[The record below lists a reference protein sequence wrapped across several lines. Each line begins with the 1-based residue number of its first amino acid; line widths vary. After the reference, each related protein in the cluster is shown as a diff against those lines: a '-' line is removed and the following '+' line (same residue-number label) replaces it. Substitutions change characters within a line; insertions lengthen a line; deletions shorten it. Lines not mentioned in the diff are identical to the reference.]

1 MRKKKLKRGRRRER
15 MIRDI
20 YKIINRDVSPSHGNI
35 VDGSGRFVSNRTVID
50 LREKLITFMELN
62 LPDGKRVLQTCTIRL
77 AMDRSPREGGGG
89 EERRH
94 MEFNYSYENKYNLST
109 RGLFGQLFGE
119 LLTNLDYGCHQHN
132 PASLLLR
139 RSKPRAVAQQPHL
152 ESKTWRKHV
161 STPVSD
167 KIVFLRSVR
176 QHHFI
181 LPLFKLILSLSLR
194 PSFVLVLN
202 FLKLF
207 NILFFSEALT
217 GLS

>member
-1 MRKKKLKRGRRRER
+1 MEREFSKLAQSDWRW
-15 MIRDI
+15 
-20 YKIINRDVSPSHGNI
+20 
-35 VDGSGRFVSNRTVID
+35 TVHP
-50 LREKLITFMELN
+50 EEEEEAK
-62 LPDGKRVLQTCTIRL
+62 
-77 AMDRSPREGGGG
+77 REGIW
-89 EERRH
+89 
-94 MEFNYSYENKYNLST
+94 NLIIHV
-109 RGLFGQLFGE
+109 RINIIYRPGLFGQLFGE
-119 LLTNLDYGCHQHN
+119 LLTNLDYGYIWCHQHN
-132 PASLLLR
+132 PASMLLR

-207 NILFFSEALT
+207 NILFFSIQ
-217 GLS
+217 

>member
-1 MRKKKLKRGRRRER
+1 M
-15 MIRDI
+15 DAV
-20 YKIINRDVSPSHGNI
+20 NRDVSPSHGNI

-94 MEFNYSYENKYNLST
+94 MEFNYSW
-109 RGLFGQLFGE
+109 
-119 LLTNLDYGCHQHN
+119 CHQHN

>member
-1 MRKKKLKRGRRRER
+1 M
-15 MIRDI
+15 
-20 YKIINRDVSPSHGNI
+20 
-35 VDGSGRFVSNRTVID
+35 
-50 LREKLITFMELN
+50 
-62 LPDGKRVLQTCTIRL
+62 VL
-77 AMDRSPREGGGG
+77 AG
-89 EERRH
+89 
-94 MEFNYSYENKYNLST
+94 ENKYNLST
-109 RGLFGQLFGE
+109 RSFWSIVWWTPHEPWLRLYLWDSAYILFCILC
-119 LLTNLDYGCHQHN
+119 LLKFIWHYRNCVVGCHQHN
-132 PASLLLR
+132 PASMLLR

-207 NILFFSEALT
+207 NILFFSIQWSFD
-217 GLS
+217 GIIIVVHVVSSNH